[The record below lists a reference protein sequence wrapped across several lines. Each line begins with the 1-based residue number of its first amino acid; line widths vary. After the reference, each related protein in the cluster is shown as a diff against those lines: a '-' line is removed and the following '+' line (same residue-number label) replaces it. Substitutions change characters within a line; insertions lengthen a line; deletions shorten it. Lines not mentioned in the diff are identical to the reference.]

1 MTEGIKILLRRLECI
16 SRDLKVFSTYFGE
29 NRLWVPLPAKWTV
42 NKSAGKTLDDR
53 FASYENIAW
62 I

>member
-1 MTEGIKILLRRLECI
+1 M
-16 SRDLKVFSTYFGE
+16 
-29 NRLWVPLPAKWTV
+29 

-62 I
+62 VWFKGMFGE